1 MVSFDVAGGRVLWTK
16 DLRGTNPVPCSS
28 FTANESSE
36 RLYCGSRYGVVD
48 ERDRTDGRP
57 TGLRLDPQLG
67 SVNSIATSSD
77 GTIVTTFGQAIS
89 RWSLTGDG
97 LVTDLVA
104 PGYVTV
110 DGFEPVAGER
120 LFVGRRDPTVGATEK
135 LADVAVWDP
144 KGDPPIQLIDI
155 EGEGA
160 GWLAPD
166 IIALV
171 DETAEP
177 PEARWHDVKEADVV
191 NGAAIPLG
199 ECDQILVGAGGTRV
213 YCAGATGDVWAVDT
227 ATRERIGPTIRTA
240 GAVNTVSA
248 TRDGERVVATA
259 FGPDGPETTV
269 HDGRTGEL
277 LAGPLVGPWRSSVSL
292 DGHLLAATDGTL
304 TRYDLETLEPLGD
317 LPGARGEINLIQ
329 FSDDGRT
336 ALAASND
343 QTVSVYDVATGI
355 RIGDPIPI
363 ESPLGYGGFLR
374 PDGLQL
380 AVTSRAGV
388 VTWNLESE
396 ALLDAACQL
405 AGRNLTET
413 EWSAY
418 MSRFGAR
425 RETCPA
431 AR

>member
-1 MVSFDVAGGRVLWTK
+1 M
-16 DLRGTNPVPCSS
+16 
-28 FTANESSE
+28 
-36 RLYCGSRYGVVD
+36 YCGSRYGVVE
-48 ERDRTDGRP
+48 ERDRTTGRP
-57 TGLRLDPQLG
+57 TGVRLDPQLG
-67 SVNSIATSSD
+67 FVISIATSSD
-77 GTIVTTFGQAIS
+77 GTMVTTFGQAIS

-120 LFVGRRDPTVGATEK
+120 LFVGRRDPTVGTTEG

-144 KGDPPIQLIDI
+144 DGDPPIQPIDI
-155 EGEGA
+155 DGEGA
-160 GWLAPD
+160 GWLGPD
-166 IIALV
+166 TTGVGDWERAIPQGQWYDISEAEVV
-171 DETAEP
+171 D
-177 PEARWHDVKEADVV
+177 
-191 NGAAIPLG
+191 GAAIPLE

-213 YCAGATGDVWAVDT
+213 YCAGTTGDVWAVDT

-240 GAVNTVSA
+240 GRVNTVSA
-248 TRDGERVVATA
+248 TRGGERVVVTA
-259 FGPDGPETTV
+259 FAPDGAAETTV

-277 LAGPLVGPWRSSVSL
+277 LAGPLIGPSRSSVSL
-292 DGHLLAATDGTL
+292 DGHLLAATGGTL
-304 TRYDLETLEPLGD
+304 TRYDLETLQPLGD

-336 ALAASND
+336 VMAASND
-343 QTVSVYDVATGI
+343 QTVSLYDLATGI
-355 RIGDPIPI
+355 RLGDPIPI

-374 PDGLQL
+374 PDGLQV
-380 AVTSRAGV
+380 AVTARAGV
-388 VTWNLESE
+388 VTWNLQPE

-418 MSRFGAR
+418 MSGFGAR

-431 AR
+431 AG